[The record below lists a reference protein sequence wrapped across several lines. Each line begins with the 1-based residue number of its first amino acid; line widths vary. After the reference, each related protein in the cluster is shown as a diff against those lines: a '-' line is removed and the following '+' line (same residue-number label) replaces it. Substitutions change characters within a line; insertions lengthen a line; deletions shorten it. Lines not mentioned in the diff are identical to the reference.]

1 MEECFKLKFSW
12 TLFSLQKSNQSY
24 IGSPQCHPFTWMID
38 YSNIHDMNK
47 LTNNKSTQG
56 RGSVIRYMY
65 QVWYFVSFLRCFY
78 LDIMAI
84 MKPTNMSKISTVTFL
99 FFKKNQMSDCICFT
113 HFLYPCP
120 RSCDCSISNRFP
132 Y

>member
-1 MEECFKLKFSW
+1 
-12 TLFSLQKSNQSY
+12 
-24 IGSPQCHPFTWMID
+24 MIY

-120 RSCDCSISNRFP
+120 RSCDFQFIPQLTFPSNFP
-132 Y
+132 KETVVSCQQIFCINWYQLHGFKNVYS